1 MFRLYKETSGLKLDH
16 SDWIRYHAT
25 NEEYALDVSISPNA
39 DLDGLV
45 RFAWCHDENEYINI
59 DGFAFD
65 WEVAQ

>member
-1 MFRLYKETSGLKLDH
+1 MFKHYIENSGLELDR
-16 SDWIRYHAT
+16 SAWIRYYAT
-25 NEEYALDVSISPNA
+25 NEEYALDVSVSPNA

-65 WEVAQ
+65 WEVA